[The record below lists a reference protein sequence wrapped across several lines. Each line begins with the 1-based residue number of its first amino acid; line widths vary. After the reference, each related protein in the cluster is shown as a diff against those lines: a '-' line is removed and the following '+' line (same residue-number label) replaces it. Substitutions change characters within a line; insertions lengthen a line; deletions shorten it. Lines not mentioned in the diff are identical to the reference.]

1 MNVSGVRGVEGCSS
15 LDSESDSFEYSESV
29 IPLMTSGLGMIYS
42 VEIHSCLETLLTW
55 TRSLANG
62 FRVAILNFPLSG

>member
-1 MNVSGVRGVEGCSS
+1 MSGVCGVEECSS

-29 IPLMTSGLGMIYS
+29 IPLMTSELCMIYS

-55 TRSLANG
+55 TRSLASG
-62 FRVAILNFPLSG
+62 FRVAIPNFPFSG